1 MELKGKIKLINETN
15 QISDSFQ
22 KRDLVITTSDEY
34 PQHITVQ
41 FIQDKCA
48 VLDSYKADDFVTI
61 GINIRGK
68 EWEKDGAIR
77 YFNTIQGW
85 KISKENDLKTQP
97 VNPVPPVPVGESGDL
112 PF

>member
-68 EWEKDGAIR
+68 EWEKDGITR

-85 KISKENDLKTQP
+85 KITKDNDVISN
-97 VNPVPPVPVGESGDL
+97 VNPIPSQEQSGDL

>member
-68 EWEKDGAIR
+68 EWEKDGITR

-85 KISKENDLKTQP
+85 KTTKDNDVISN
-97 VNPVPPVPVGESGDL
+97 VNPIPSQEQSGDL

>member
-15 QISDSFQ
+15 QINDSFQ

-34 PQHITVQ
+34 PQDIIIQ
-41 FIQDKCA
+41 FVQDKCA
-48 VLDSYKADDFVTI
+48 VLDSYKANDFVTI

-68 EWEKDGAIR
+68 EWQKDGVTK

-85 KISKENDLKTQP
+85 KISKESSEQDLTPPRSTVIQEKND
-97 VNPVPPVPVGESGDL
+97 GL

>member
-41 FIQDKCA
+41 FIQDKCI
-48 VLDSYKADDFVTI
+48 F
-61 GINIRGK
+61 
-68 EWEKDGAIR
+68 
-77 YFNTIQGW
+77 
-85 KISKENDLKTQP
+85 P
-97 VNPVPPVPVGESGDL
+97 VE
-112 PF
+112 